1 MKKPLIAG
9 NWKMFKTIPEGT
21 NLVNIIKAGVHKITA
36 CEVVV
41 CPPFTAL
48 AAIADLLHES
58 NIDLGAQDMHYETEG
73 AFTGEVSPLML
84 KDVGC
89 RYVILGHSER
99 RAYFQEKDE
108 LINKKVLAAL
118 KYNLVPIVCIGETL
132 EEREARRAFEVVKY
146 QFDHSL
152 MDLKTEEIERV
163 VIAYEPVWAIGT
175 GRTATPE
182 QAEQMHSYIRRLL
195 NEKYG
200 EDTAQR
206 VKILYGGS
214 VKPDNITQ
222 LTSKPNVD
230 GALVGGASIK
240 AESFIQIVTNSVTH
254 ETPAGSGLKR

>member
-1 MKKPLIAG
+1 MKRPLIVG
-9 NWKMFKTIPEGT
+9 NWKMFKTIPEGI
-21 NLVNIIKAGVHKITA
+21 NLLNIIKAGVHKITECDVA
-36 CEVVV
+36 V

-48 AAIADLLHES
+48 AAISELIQET
-58 NIDLGAQDMHYETEG
+58 NIELGAQDMHYETEG
-73 AFTGEVSPLML
+73 AFTGEISPLML

-99 RAYFQEKDE
+99 RSYFQEKDE
-108 LINKKVLAAL
+108 LINKKVIATL
-118 KYNLVPIVCIGETL
+118 KYNIVPIVCIGETL
-132 EEREARRAFEVVKY
+132 EEREARRAFEVVKH

-152 MDLKTEEIERV
+152 MDLKSEEIERV
-163 VIAYEPVWAIGT
+163 IIAYEPVWAIGT

-200 EDTAQR
+200 EEVAAH

-214 VKPDNITQ
+214 VKPDNIAQ
-222 LTSKPNVD
+222 LSTKPNVD

-240 AESFIQIVTNSVTH
+240 AEAFIQIVANAALKESRSGS
-254 ETPAGSGLKR
+254 TPKR